1 MTEYLDEIELNLYY
15 QITTRFQTFLDM
27 ILNLNKME
35 GEIDESLNKIKK
47 LRDYQT
53 LLRENLLKPSQKILQ
68 LKRKKLNIEKT
79 IHQVLFAI
87 IKKLYK
93 SS

>member
-35 GEIDESLNKIKK
+35 GEIDESLNKIRK